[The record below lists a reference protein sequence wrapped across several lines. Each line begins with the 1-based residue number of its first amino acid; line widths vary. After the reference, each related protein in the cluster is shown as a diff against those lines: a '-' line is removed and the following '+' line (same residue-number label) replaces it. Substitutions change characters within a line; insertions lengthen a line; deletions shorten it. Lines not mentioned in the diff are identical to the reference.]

1 MQKDNAARNQKQ
13 KTFFLDLSP
22 EIRRAASKT
31 FFSALF
37 IIPKY
42 FFEAVSRLFCEFVK
56 RLWEILKKG
65 EVREDAIFTL

>member
-1 MQKDNAARNQKQ
+1 MPQETKNK
-13 KTFFLDLSP
+13 KLFFLIFLHKSDARP
-22 EIRRAASKT
+22 QKV

-42 FFEAVSRLFCEFVK
+42 FFEAVSRLFCKFVK